1 MRSALVALVA
11 SITVVACSADRDRPG
26 IVVSPDM
33 AFSVPYD
40 PYDPSPIT
48 DNGATLRLPPEG
60 TVPVDGVRF
69 DYGPTPPRV
78 PVPPFGSR
86 EEADRAG
93 RELFNPYVADKP
105 ALARGKHV
113 YETFCLVCHGTG
125 GAGDGP
131 IIGRF
136 PNPPSLVDQR
146 PAPFRSARNLPDGAL
161 FHIITR
167 GQGIMASYAVQV
179 RPNDRWLAILYIRSL
194 QGAK

>member
-1 MRSALVALVA
+1 MRSAVVALVA

-69 DYGPTPPRV
+69 DYGP
-78 PVPPFGSR
+78 GR
-86 EEADRAG
+86 EETARAG

-113 YETFCLVCHGTG
+113 YETYCLVCHGAG
-125 GAGDGP
+125 GGGDGP

-136 PNPPSLVDQR
+136 PPPPTFLPER
-146 PAPFRSARNLPDGAL
+146 ARVRALPDGAL

-179 RPNDRWLAILYIRSL
+179 RPNDRWLAIIYIRSL

>member
-1 MRSALVALVA
+1 MRSALAALVA
-11 SITVVACSADRDRPG
+11 SMTVGACSADGDRPG

-60 TVPVDGVRF
+60 TVSVDGFRF
-69 DYGPTPPRV
+69 DYGP
-78 PVPPFGSR
+78 SR

-93 RELFNPYVADKP
+93 RELINPYVADEP
-105 ALARGKHV
+105 ALARGKHI
-113 YETFCLVCHGTG
+113 YETYCLVCHGAG

-136 PNPPSLVDQR
+136 PNPPSLLADR
-146 PAPFRSARNLPDGAL
+146 ARKLPDGAL

-194 QGAK
+194 GGAK

>member
-1 MRSALVALVA
+1 MRLVLIAVWLVA
-11 SITVVACSADRDRPG
+11 VVACSADGERPG

-48 DNGATLRLPPEG
+48 DNGASLRLPPEG

-69 DYGPTPPRV
+69 DYGP
-78 PVPPFGSR
+78 GR
-86 EEADRAG
+86 EEAERAG
-93 RELFNPYVADKP
+93 RELFNPYIADPP
-105 ALARGKHV
+105 ALARGKHI
-113 YETFCLVCHGTG
+113 YDTYCLICHGAG
-125 GAGDGP
+125 GKGDGP

-136 PNPPSLVDQR
+136 PNPPDLVDQR
-146 PAPFRSARNLPDGAL
+146 PPPFPNALNLPDGAL
-161 FHIITR
+161 FHIVTR